1 MISGRTKNCL
11 MAFKTDEKYKTP
23 FGFGT
28 LISLRESNVDVP
40 ECAIVQLSFGTAY
53 LSLVSISQIVDKTK
67 TVEKINSEKEENIDG
82 DKKNIG
88 DDKKVDDDEVDNDD
102 NEEEDDDDEDEEDEE
117 EETPS
122 KLKKRFGSKVAA
134 ARTKKMIKA
143 RENFQRRTEA
153 AEAAAAA
160 AATTTTVSGNG
171 SNYIVELQEGEDD
184 IVEGKD
190 TSATLLSKTPSTN
203 KSLASNL
210 SPKTPA
216 SQQTRSPITTV
227 VKGTPLGSSIPMTEA
242 KRALA
247 EAKRAELLL
256 RSPVMQKQP
265 RELTEA
271 QKAALASKGVL
282 KELIVEND
290 LGSGGANSGGTGVLE
305 AIAAVEVGEGLGGLL
320 STVAAITV
328 VGACVGGLY
337 MMMRR
342 R

>member
-1 MISGRTKNCL
+1 
-11 MAFKTDEKYKTP
+11 MAFHQIKTDEKYKTP

-82 DKKNIG
+82 DKKYTG

-102 NEEEDDDDEDEEDEE
+102 NEEEDDDDEDEEDDEE

-153 AEAAAAA
+153 AAA
-160 AATTTTVSGNG
+160 TVSGNG
-171 SNYIVELQEGEDD
+171 SNYIVELKEGEDD

-305 AIAAVEVGEGLGGLL
+305 AIAAVEVGEGFGGLL

>member
-1 MISGRTKNCL
+1 MPSYS
-11 MAFKTDEKYKTP
+11 FKTDEKYKTP

-82 DKKNIG
+82 DKKYTG

-102 NEEEDDDDEDEEDEE
+102 NEEEDDDDEDDEDDEE

-153 AEAAAAA
+153 AAAAAA
-160 AATTTTVSGNG
+160 TVSGNG
-171 SNYIVELQEGEDD
+171 SNYIVELKEGEDD

-190 TSATLLSKTPSTN
+190 NSATLLSKTPSTN